1 MNSSSKGTGA
11 DYLVEKSDLSRMGR
25 LVPKLKDILI
35 VEDESLAGD
44 RLAATL
50 RAMLGYEP
58 LVRRARTLGSA
69 LDMLLKKHPELILLD
84 DLLKPSDT
92 ALDSLPMIR
101 HTGYKGPI
109 VIVSANVDRFR
120 RAELLSKGADD
131 TINKDDLDSAAIAKT
146 LLRLV
151 EADKFIPPTES

>member
-11 DYLVEKSDLSRMGR
+11 DYLVEKSDLARMGK

-58 LVRRARTLGSA
+58 
-69 LDMLLKKHPELILLD
+69 
-84 DLLKPSDT
+84 
-92 ALDSLPMIR
+92 
-101 HTGYKGPI
+101 
-109 VIVSANVDRFR
+109 
-120 RAELLSKGADD
+120 
-131 TINKDDLDSAAIAKT
+131 
-146 LLRLV
+146 
-151 EADKFIPPTES
+151 

>member
-11 DYLVEKSDLSRMGR
+11 DYLVEKSDLARMGK
-25 LVPKLKDILI
+25 LVHKLKDILI

-58 LVRRARTLGSA
+58 EVRRARTLGSA
-69 LDMLLKKHPELILLD
+69 LDMVLKKHPELILLD
-84 DLLKPSDT
+84 DILKPSDT

-109 VIVSANVDRFR
+109 VIISANVDRFR
-120 RAELLSKGADD
+120 RAELLAKGADD
-131 TINKDDLDSAAIAKT
+131 TINKDELDSGAIAKT
-146 LLRLV
+146 LLRLA
-151 EADKFIPPTES
+151 EAGRFVPPS